1 MIGQWRPL
9 PVAGQL
15 FESARWLAREQCFQW
30 VDIISARIF
39 RWFPATDAIVSLALG
54 FEFLSLATPSQTPG
68 VQLLASR
75 DTIYTYRWGHEP
87 QPFAV
92 LPVGPAA
99 RLNDGIID
107 VHGRVWVG
115 SMGLIPNRA
124 EPLGKLW
131 RIDARGTVVEMASG
145 LGISNGITWANGT
158 DGFHVDSLAG
168 ALYAVTDRGGS
179 LRRELVLSFPDSVD
193 PDGILLADNIIW
205 IAVWEGGALGRFD
218 PAARE
223 YSEVPV
229 PAIRPSSLAMS
240 SEQVLVTTAG
250 RGTGSDLD
258 SSAQVIVAPIDSLET
273 DRSATRRECQLV
285 GVW

>member
-1 MIGQWRPL
+1 MIAQWRTL
-9 PVAGQL
+9 PVTGRL
-15 FESARWLAREQCFQW
+15 FESARWLDQEQCFQW
-30 VDIISARIF
+30 VDILSARIF
-39 RWFPATDAIVSLALG
+39 RWDPATNALDSFALG
-54 FEFLSLATPSQTPG
+54 FDFLSLATPWQMPG
-68 VQLLASR
+68 VQILASR
-75 DTIYTYRWGHEP
+75 DTVYTYRWGHEP
-87 QPFAV
+87 EPFAV
-92 LPVGPAA
+92 LPVGPGA
-99 RLNDGIID
+99 RLNDGIVD

-131 RIDARGTVVEMASG
+131 RIDAGGSVVEMASG

-168 ALYAVTDRGGS
+168 ALYAVADRGES
-179 LRRELVLSFPDSVD
+179 LSRELVLSFPDSVD
-193 PDGILLADNIIW
+193 PDGILLADSIVW

-229 PAIRPSSLAMS
+229 PASRPSSLAIS
-240 SEQVLVTTAG
+240 SERVLVTTAG
-250 RGTGSDLD
+250 QGTGSDLD
-258 SSAQVIVAPIDSLET
+258 SSAQVLVAPIGSLEI